1 MKFRIISAL
10 IFMSY
15 QIGYAQV
22 GDTLGYTEF
31 MFGTPT
37 LYQSPNG
44 GYAFG
49 TNGYHDMAIAQSYS
63 NENSFVLREVL
74 LQFGA
79 VNFASGDSSSSIT
92 VNVYDNYGYGT
103 TSFGST
109 DSIAP
114 DSILGSVE
122 IPIYQ
127 LSDDGSLTSASFLH
141 DTLVIFSRFS
151 VGVEYGNMNS
161 ADTVG
166 VISTTD
172 GDALDSFDAWELSSN
187 DDWFTV
193 EEGAFSWG
201 LGVDF
206 AIFPVIDENDPA
218 GIADFGVNEISVFP
232 NPTTDILYLPILK
245 HSIKTVVIYNNL
257 GGEVNRTKL
266 DGSVRSFDVS
276 SLVPGVYQIT
286 VKDDR
291 LISTAKFIKL

>member
-1 MKFRIISAL
+1 MKFGIISAL
-10 IFMSY
+10 IFMSC

-22 GDTLGYTEF
+22 TDTLGYSDF
-31 MFGTPT
+31 MLGAAT
-37 LYQSPNG
+37 LYESPNG

-49 TNGYHDMAIAQSYS
+49 SNGYADKAIAQSYS
-63 NENSFVLREVL
+63 NENSFVVKEVL
-74 LQFGA
+74 IQFGA
-79 VNFASGDSSSSIT
+79 VNFASGDSTSSII
-92 VNVYDNYGYGT
+92 VNLYDNYGYGI
-103 TSFGST
+103 TSFGGA

-114 DSILGSVE
+114 DSVLSSVE
-122 IPIYQ
+122 IPVYQ
-127 LSDDGSLTSASFLH
+127 LLDDGSLTSVSFSD
-141 DTLVIFSRFS
+141 DTIVIYSRFS
-151 VGVEYGNMNS
+151 VGVDYSNMNS
-161 ADTVG
+161 ADTIG

-172 GDALDSFDAWELSSN
+172 GDADGTFNAWELTAN

-201 LGVDF
+201 LDVDF

-218 GIADFGVNEISVFP
+218 GIADFEVNEISVFP
-232 NPTTDILYLPILK
+232 NPTTDILYLPIFK
-245 HSIKTVVIYNNL
+245 RSIKTVVIYNNL

-276 SLVPGVYQIT
+276 SLVPGIYQIT